1 MSSETT
7 IRVNFG
13 RPMPLFPLSTASLM
27 PHGILPLHVFE
38 PRYRQMVSDALDG
51 PGQIAMAVFEGG
63 PKGPWTKEYHG
74 RPPIRPIVCVGQIIQ
89 HHALPEGRY
98 NIALQGVCRAKILA
112 ETPAE
117 EGRLYRTA
125 YLEPVGVDSIDE
137 DVLSGYRED
146 LADMLE
152 HEPLSALKDASAIAA
167 HLREDRVPTSVL
179 LEIIMLQFPVDSEAR
194 YSLLAAEDAAD
205 RAKIVRKELGSLG
218 KMLKQAEPQRQVE
231 MPKGCHWN

>member
-13 RPMPLFPLSTASLM
+13 RPMPLFPFPSTSLM
-27 PHGILPLHVFE
+27 PHGMLSLLIIE

-51 PGQIAMAVFEGG
+51 PGQIAIAVFEGG
-63 PKGPWTKEYHG
+63 PTGPWNHEYHG
-74 RPPIRPIVCVGQIIQ
+74 KPPIRPIVCIGQIIQ
-89 HHALPEGRY
+89 HHALPDGRY
-98 NIALQGVCRAKILA
+98 TIVLQGVCRAKILA

-125 YLEPVGVDSIDE
+125 YLEPVGIDAIDE
-137 DVLSGYRED
+137 DTLSPYRED

-152 HEPLSALKDASAIAA
+152 HKPLSALKDSAAIAA

-194 YSLLAAEDAAD
+194 YSLLAAEDPAD

-218 KMLKQAEPQRQVE
+218 KMLKRAEPQKNLDT
-231 MPKGCHWN
+231 PKGCHWN